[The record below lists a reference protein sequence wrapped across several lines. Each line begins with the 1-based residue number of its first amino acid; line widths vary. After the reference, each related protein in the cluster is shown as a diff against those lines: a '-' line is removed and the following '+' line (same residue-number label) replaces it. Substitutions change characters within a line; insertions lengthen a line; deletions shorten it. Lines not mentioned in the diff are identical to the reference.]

1 MDNLLMEGVSL
12 MLLGMG
18 AVFVF
23 LTLLVFTTAAM
34 SKLVAKFAPEVPL
47 QASAASIP
55 VSAANPASTDNT
67 QLLAVISAAVHKH
80 RSRHK

>member
-23 LTLLVFTTAAM
+23 LTLLVFTTAFM
-34 SKLVAKFAPEVPL
+34 SKLVAKFAPEVPK
-47 QASAASIP
+47 P
-55 VSAANPASTDNT
+55 VSATPISVAAANPATTDNT
-67 QLLAVISAAVHKH
+67 QLLAIISAAVHKH